1 MSSATRRTASLLPS
15 SACWANARYL
25 AIFISSN
32 TRSFRTLLD
41 MASANGFF
49 AKRTICKSVHAQHI
63 RSFLKFGAKPRLSRL
78 AGLCMA
84 TPQTLKATTFGV
96 ASMARALCCDHCHA
110 ALWARRPNRTV
121 FNWFPSCH
129 RRHPMDATQN
139 AKRSNTVP
147 NRT

>member
-63 RSFLKFGAKPRLSRL
+63 RSFLKFGAKTSFKP
-78 AGLCMA
+78 
-84 TPQTLKATTFGV
+84 
-96 ASMARALCCDHCHA
+96 ARWSLYGHTANTQSDNFRRRFYGACAL
-110 ALWARRPNRTV
+110 L
-121 FNWFPSCH
+121 
-129 RRHPMDATQN
+129 
-139 AKRSNTVP
+139 
-147 NRT
+147 